1 MNLEDKDPAHE
12 ATTLRIDQPGAR
24 IPPLVPIRAIG
35 AGYRPQICIHL
46 LALNERDRY
55 LRFGYVATD
64 SQVRQYVDSID
75 FHRDQ
80 AFGIFNRKLELIAF
94 THLAYPPEPRESN
107 TAEFGVSVQQ
117 SARGHGYGAVLFER
131 AAISAIN
138 DGIDTLIIYALSE
151 NGAML
156 HIAREAGATI
166 ENMGSE
172 SEACVRLPKASLFT
186 RLNQYLANQLS
197 DVDYWLKKQGT
208 SLGEVL
214 EEMEKSERGAD
225 DAT

>member
-1 MNLEDKDPAHE
+1 MNAEL
-12 ATTLRIDQPGAR
+12 G
-24 IPPLVPIRAIG
+24 
-35 AGYRPQICIHL
+35 
-46 LALNERDRY
+46 
-55 LRFGYVATD
+55 FG
-64 SQVRQYVDSID
+64 
-75 FHRDQ
+75 
-80 AFGIFNRKLELIAF
+80 RKVL
-94 THLAYPPEPRESN
+94 
-107 TAEFGVSVQQ
+107 
-117 SARGHGYGAVLFER
+117 AVLEERGISFEHLPT
-131 AAISAIN
+131 
-138 DGIDTLIIYALSE
+138 GIDTLIIYALSE